1 MTNVSRTTDSR
12 QQDCST
18 LQTIPAASLHH
29 GLGITRTPEKAML
42 VKSSPQ
48 FILYE
53 LFTRR
58 TAYAP
63 SKHPQKIHY
72 GDTANENKKKTF
84 SASWYL
90 PIYIDTKGC
99 VVFIVFCCIALERT
113 HALKMQVLVV
123 NWKPELTCSKFWR
136 KDAPMCAVAFANVAT
151 RSGGV
156 LVVA

>member
-42 VKSSPQ
+42 VKSSPH
-48 FILYE
+48 IVLYE

-72 GDTANENKKKTF
+72 GDTANENKKKHFLRLGTF
-84 SASWYL
+84 Q
-90 PIYIDTKGC
+90 YISTQKD
-99 VVFIVFCCIALERT
+99 VLSSLYFAALLLRER
-113 HALKMQVLVV
+113 M
-123 NWKPELTCSKFWR
+123 R
-136 KDAPMCAVAFANVAT
+136 
-151 RSGGV
+151 
-156 LVVA
+156 